1 MSRSRRKKP
10 IFGNTCAS
18 SEKRDKVIYHRRFRR
33 RVADAIRES
42 VQSGDEAT
50 FPLPDEVGDTWKWD
64 KDGKSYWGDAEEK
77 DLRK

>member
-10 IFGNTCAS
+10 IFGNTS
-18 SEKRDKVIYHRRFRR
+18 SDSEKQDKVIYHRRFRR

-50 FPLPDEVGDTWKWD
+50 FPVADEVGNQWRWD
-64 KDGKSYWGDAEEK
+64 KDGKTYWGDAPESEM
-77 DLRK
+77 RK